1 MATLAASAST
11 PLGWKYAFL
20 LPIDCLYVRTVDD
33 SERTDYWRVQGR
45 NILTDI
51 QAPLAIAYTRDL
63 TIDPLTGVNVT
74 GGERLEFDALCAD
87 AVAMRL
93 AARIAKRIT
102 GSDSTAD
109 MMMSKYLDALRTAI
123 SIDATE
129 QRLPPLEEPGYLE
142 AGY

>member
-1 MATLAASAST
+1 MATLAASADT
-11 PLGWKYAFL
+11 PIGWKYAYL
-20 LPIDCLYVRTVDD
+20 LPVDCLYVRTVDD

-45 NILTDI
+45 NILTGI
-51 QAPLAIAYTRDL
+51 QAPLTIVYTRDL
-63 TIDPLTGVNVT
+63 TIDPITGVNVT
-74 GGERLEFDALCAD
+74 GGERLDFDALCAD

-109 MMMSKYLDALRTAI
+109 MMEAKYLDALRTAI
-123 SIDATE
+123 SVDATE